1 MNRITITVNMS
12 SSAFEEKP
20 EAELSRVLRL
30 IAYDILWGNTP
41 PQTVRDIEGNICGTC
56 VIETQQ

>member
-1 MNRITITVNMS
+1 MS